1 MALEVLILLYY
12 SKKYRILSFLIILIL
27 IFYIIYILNKKTSL
41 NKEILIIDKG
51 DTISKIIN
59 KNYNKEFFFN
69 KNIFKIYY
77 YSKLIFNKK
86 YIHYGD
92 FLINKNLSYI
102 ELLQV
107 ISKPSNILNKIT
119 IIEGWTKEDLNKE
132 LSKHFKNFYQIDYTD
147 ILADTYYFQKNE
159 NFEKFINKIKEFKYN
174 YFKQFKNNEFFN
186 NYSEKD
192 LLIIGSLLEKEGTDY
207 KDKKKISSV
216 IFNRLEKNMRL
227 QIDATVLYALTNG
240 SYKLKR
246 DLNLEDLKI
255 KNPYNTYKIKGL
267 PPNPI
272 CFVGTKTVDILM
284 EEYKTDYLFYFYNK
298 NLKKH
303 IFTKN
308 FSDHKK
314 KLNEY
319 RNTK

>member
-1 MALEVLILLYY
+1 MEVLILLYY
-12 SKKYRILSFLIILIL
+12 SKKYRILSLLIILIL
-27 IFYIIYILNKKTSL
+27 IFYIIYILNNKTFL

-86 YIHYGD
+86 YIHYGE

-159 NFEKFINKIKEFKYN
+159 NFEKFINRIKEFKYN
-174 YFKQFKNNEFFN
+174 YFKQFKDNEFFN

>member
-1 MALEVLILLYY
+1 MEVLILLYY

-86 YIHYGD
+86 YIHYGE

-159 NFEKFINKIKEFKYN
+159 NFEKFINRIKEFKYN
-174 YFKQFKNNEFFN
+174 YFKQFKDNEFFN